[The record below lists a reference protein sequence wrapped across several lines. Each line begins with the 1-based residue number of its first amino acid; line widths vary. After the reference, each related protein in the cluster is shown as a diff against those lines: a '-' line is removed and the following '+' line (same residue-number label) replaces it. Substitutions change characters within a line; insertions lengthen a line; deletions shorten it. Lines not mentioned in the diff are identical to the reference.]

1 MTDAI
6 TLLTNDHREVEK
18 LFGEYESSRDPA
30 TLKKICTELKIHTE
44 IEERIVYPVVAAR
57 VESGEELSDQATAE
71 HQEVKDSIIR
81 VEELDDDDSEVEELF
96 EKIKQD
102 VSHHVEE
109 EETEMFLRLK
119 QDVSADRLEELGKEL
134 EAAKEQLRATM

>member
-30 TLKKICTELKIHTE
+30 TLKKICTELKVHTE
-44 IEERIVYPVVAAR
+44 IEERIVYPVVAAQ
-57 VESGEELSDQATAE
+57 VESGEELSDEASEE
-71 HQEVKDSIIR
+71 HQEVKDVIAQI
-81 VEELDDDDSEVEELF
+81 EELDDDDPEVEELF
-96 EKIKQD
+96 GKIKQGFT
-102 VSHHVEE
+102 HHVEE

-119 QDVSADRLEELGKEL
+119 QDVSADRLEKLGTELA
-134 EAAKEQLRATM
+134 AAKEQLKAKM